1 MDQRALFGRA
11 GVHVVVVAGE
21 VIGARLDVATI
32 CSYADYAF

>member
-11 GVHVVVVAGE
+11 GVYVVVATDE